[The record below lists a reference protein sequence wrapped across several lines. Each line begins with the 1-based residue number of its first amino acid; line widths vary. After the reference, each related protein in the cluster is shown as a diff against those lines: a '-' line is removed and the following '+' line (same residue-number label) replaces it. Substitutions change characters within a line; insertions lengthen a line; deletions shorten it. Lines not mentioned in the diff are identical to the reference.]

1 MEALIFFLL
10 PLCWVT
16 EGGTTCRP
24 HKDSRNRLSCMVAPC
39 VCACTCVR
47 GGGRDVCACTHSIYV
62 HFPISA
68 LVHDTHNWGLIPA
81 LPVFPISYT
90 SVYSD
95 KRGYDLG
102 SFLVAILRANQAGQC
117 CKVQGNLHSYNSSH
131 SSAHMHGAWTLMWAH
146 CSGVDSKTEA
156 EEHPAQ

>member
-47 GGGRDVCACTHSIYV
+47 GGGMCV
-62 HFPISA
+62 HVHTASMYTFPS
-68 LVHDTHNWGLIPA
+68 LHWFTIP
-81 LPVFPISYT
+81 IT
-90 SVYSD
+90 
-95 KRGYDLG
+95 
-102 SFLVAILRANQAGQC
+102 
-117 CKVQGNLHSYNSSH
+117 
-131 SSAHMHGAWTLMWAH
+131 
-146 CSGVDSKTEA
+146 GV
-156 EEHPAQ
+156 